1 MDANRLWVIKASLL
15 ILGISFIFFVIAR
28 PAFNFP
34 MLYDETIRVLQ
45 IIFPVFV
52 GYLGIGA
59 AYLTQPT
66 DTARATADQP
76 FQKHQEAVARLL
88 LRGPIYLIAFCTL
101 ALVAAFWLSNVPSA
115 RPGAGM
121 SIDNFCWFLS
131 LLMGLLAASSGLVVT
146 RLFGVIAKD
155 KERPGAGRRDVGR
168 P

>member
-1 MDANRLWVIKASLL
+1 MDANRLWVIKARLL

-34 MLYDETIRVLQ
+34 MIYDETIRVLQ

-88 LRGPIYLIAFCTL
+88 LRSDLPDCILYPCLSSSIL
-101 ALVAAFWLSNVPSA
+101 AVECSVCPSRGRNVY
-115 RPGAGM
+115 
-121 SIDNFCWFLS
+121 
-131 LLMGLLAASSGLVVT
+131 
-146 RLFGVIAKD
+146 
-155 KERPGAGRRDVGR
+155 
-168 P
+168 